1 MKIVSWNING
11 RDKTL
16 DFVLKNSLNAD
27 LYLLQEVKASNNL
40 NEKNILFD
48 QINQIDGEKRNFGNC
63 IISFGP
69 EINKTEINTKYKGS
83 LIVSEII
90 LANTKIAVI
99 NLYGILTALSK
110 NQKTVAPNIHNM
122 LSDLTPIFL
131 GWSDEKFKSFIL
143 AGDFN
148 LDKRMDTTEGMYW
161 RKGMRTSQIIF
172 ERIEDFLLEDC
183 LIKKYPNFCSNI

>member
-27 LYLLQEVKASNNL
+27 LYLLQEVKVSNNL

-148 LDKRMDTTEGMYW
+148 VDKRMDTTEELVPSKIKM
-161 RKGMRTSQIIF
+161 K
-172 ERIEDFLLEDC
+172 LLVTPQE
-183 LIKKYPNFCSNI
+183 